1 MANSNED
8 TPNTPT
14 HNPDVRPTYIYLIY
28 IMIYIIFVFI
38 YKYNIFKY
46 FTFC

>member
-14 HNPDVRPTYIYLIY
+14 HNPDVRPTYIYYPISAKTS
-28 IMIYIIFVFI
+28 IKVEQINVST
-38 YKYNIFKY
+38 NN
-46 FTFC
+46 FC

>member
-14 HNPDVRPTYIYLIY
+14 HNPDVRPTYIYMEENNSIKDSQYL
-28 IMIYIIFVFI
+28 
-38 YKYNIFKY
+38 N
-46 FTFC
+46 